1 MKMNK
6 KSIIIISIIA
16 VLVVIIAMPKPGRPG
31 AKMDETLDLKLDD
44 SVSTTVSTEKVQV
57 GSIEETIFTIGS
69 IDPVETF
76 NVNAKV
82 SGEVKETYFEIGDRV
97 SKGDVLFE
105 INQDSFDINKS
116 QTLTQLKNGLE
127 QSRLNLEQ
135 AKKSFEE
142 QSQLFESGAASKA
155 VYDNSKTAFDNAQIA
170 YDNALSNYNSSVS
183 SLSEQKDNYV
193 QKSPVDGVVVGKNIS
208 KSIFA
213 SGQNGYTIVPESQYV
228 VNASITSKYVKA
240 IQKGQG
246 ASIYVNTL
254 DRTYAGE
261 VLSISTVGQRGAYPI
276 EISIDGDDALM
287 SGLYSEVKIVVDTHE
302 EAALISKNA
311 LIKEGETA
319 YVYRVK
325 SDQTVE
331 KVSVITGI
339 EDDTHVEI
347 LQNLNINDEIVVRG
361 KEYLTA
367 DAKVM
372 IK

>member
-6 KSIIIISIIA
+6 KSIIIISIIT
-16 VLVVIIAMPKPGRPG
+16 VLVVIIAIPKPGSPKSPMPQNESY
-31 AKMDETLDLKLDD
+31 ALDD
-44 SVSTTVSTEKVQV
+44 SVLTTVSTEKVIS
-57 GSIEETIFTIGS
+57 GDIEETIFTIGS
-69 IDPVETF
+69 IDPTETF

-82 SGEVKETYFEIGDRV
+82 SGEVKETYFEIGDQV
-97 SKGDVLFE
+97 SKGDILFE
-105 INQDSFDINKS
+105 INQDTFDINKS
-116 QTLTQLKNGLE
+116 QTLTQLKNGLD
-127 QSRLNLEQ
+127 QASLSLDQ

-142 QSQLFESGAASKA
+142 QSQLFESGATSKSGF
-155 VYDNSKTAFDNAQIA
+155 DNAKTALDNAQIA
-170 YDNALSNYNSSVS
+170 YNNALSSYNSNVS
-183 SLSEQKDNYV
+183 SLSEQTDNYV

-213 SGQNGYTIVPESQYV
+213 SAQNGYTIVPESQYII
-228 VNASITSKYVKA
+228 NASITSKYVKS
-240 IQKGQG
+240 IQKGQK

-254 DRTYAGE
+254 EREYTGE

-276 EISIDGDDALM
+276 ELSIDGDDALM
-287 SGLYSEVKIVVDTHE
+287 SGLYSEIKIVIDTHE
-302 EAALISKNA
+302 KATLISKDA
-311 LIKEGETA
+311 LIREGELT

-331 KVSVITGI
+331 KVNVITGI
-339 EDDTHVEI
+339 EDENYVEI
-347 LQNLNINDEIVVRG
+347 LQNLDVSDEIVVRG